1 MFPFENIAKA
11 LGWAKEEPDLINDEI
26 LCVYVELNKTGV
38 SDRDIAALS
47 RRIAASNG
55 VVVDKEFYEDI
66 VEECTNRGIFRIY
79 ISEQYASA
87 YVDTLKAD
95 SSVKS
100 AAINVYG
107 KPRKRDMKSV
117 FPEVFEGLYY
127 CESCDEPVE
136 SEETFCINTSCPL
149 AVQNMREA
157 NKELIKAGQMEEILP
172 KWRTKTDGANSF
184 YCHCH
189 EITFTSDLEPD
200 DVNEINCP
208 GCGEWV
214 EVTDKEEVDDE
225 F

>member
-1 MFPFENIAKA
+1 MFPFENIGKM
-11 LGWAKEEPDLINDEI
+11 LGYGKEEPDLINDEI
-26 LCVYVELNKTGV
+26 LCVYVELENVGV
-38 SDRDIAALS
+38 NDRDIAALS
-47 RRIAASNG
+47 RRIAAANG
-55 VVVDKEFYEDI
+55 VVVDKDFYEGI
-66 VEECTNRGIFRIY
+66 VEECTNRGIFRLY

-127 CESCDEPVE
+127 CESCDEPLK

-149 AVQNMREA
+149 AVQNMRET
-157 NKELIKAGQMEEILP
+157 NKKLIEAGQMEEILP
-172 KWRTKTDGANSF
+172 KWRTKTDGDYS
-184 YCHCH
+184 YHCRCHS
-189 EITFTSDLEPD
+189 ITFTSDLEPD
-200 DVNEINCP
+200 SEDEIECP
-208 GCGEWV
+208 GCGNWL
-214 EVTDKEEVDDE
+214 EVVDKEEVDDE